1 MLRILGERGSTMSVG
16 ERQRIA
22 LARGLLRDPAILIMD
37 EPSSALDP
45 ASEAAITSV
54 FARVLRGRT
63 AILITHRMSL
73 VEKADMVVVLDA
85 RKVLEMGPPADLL
98 ASNGFL
104 ARQFRHSRLTMHEAL
119 QA

>member
-1 MLRILGERGSTMSVG
+1 
-16 ERQRIA
+16 
-22 LARGLLRDPAILIMD
+22 
-37 EPSSALDP
+37 
-45 ASEAAITSV
+45 
-54 FARVLRGRT
+54 
-63 AILITHRMSL
+63 MSL

-85 RKVLEMGPPADLL
+85 GKVLEIGPPADLL